1 MNVVRQPP
9 GPGGAEA
16 FNSYRTPPNPAIS
29 GRNEMRSIKSEDI
42 PRDQSQ
48 QQQVMRQVEVQCV
61 APYRDNSW
69 HNIGRTGN
77 GLAADS
83 VQYCQALRPPAHLAS
98 FIKLQGQSTKGI
110 TDTDSNTL
118 VFVVTQGEVTVAINS
133 SQFVASQGDTFY
145 VPAHN
150 TYNLLNMKENLAELF
165 IVQYKSENVKSVS

>member
-1 MNVVRQPP
+1 MQ
-9 GPGGAEA
+9 
-16 FNSYRTPPNPAIS
+16 ST
-29 GRNEMRSIKSEDI
+29 KSADI
-42 PRDQSQ
+42 PRQE
-48 QQQVMRQVEVQCV
+48 QVMRQVDIQCV
-61 APYRDNSW
+61 APYKDNSW
-69 HNIGRTGN
+69 HNIGRTGD

-98 FIKLQGQSTKGI
+98 FIKLQGQNTKGI

-133 SQFVASQGDTFY
+133 SQFVASRGDMFY

-165 IVQYKSENVKSVS
+165 VVQYRSENVKSVS